1 MHINP
6 LKREEVPRT
15 ALEIL
20 NRVNEI
26 SFNASLMREM
36 RAISFVTR
44 LIDEHMVNEGKLKRL
59 YIHSIE
65 ADAVMEELGASSR
78 LNADWNFLMHLHAAG
93 RQYADAWIEENFD
106 RLGVASTVDIRAQY
120 F

>member
-1 MHINP
+1 M
-6 LKREEVPRT
+6 
-15 ALEIL
+15 EIL

-26 SFNASLMREM
+26 SFNSSLMREM

-44 LIDEHMVNEGKLKRL
+44 LIDEHMINGNHLKRL
-59 YIHSIE
+59 YIHSIS
-65 ADAVMEELGASSR
+65 ADEVMSELGVSSK
-78 LNADWNFLMHLHAAG
+78 LNADWNFLMHLQAAG

-106 RLGVASTVDIRAQY
+106 RLGIASTVDICAQY